1 MKRVTSVLI
10 AVLLGA
16 MATGVGIVPF
26 LVLANQDRNRMA
38 SELEQ
43 AHKRAE
49 SAESEKNK
57 IAKEANERVEEAN
70 AEVQRA
76 EIVLQDIA
84 EDQRLAAEAV
94 RLSKP
99 PPRDL
104 YRWSS
109 YISLYQEVNLFLPP
123 DSSVSS
129 DTKVSLTIVNE
140 KKNNAFEDARW
151 LAITPYDPELERDL
165 FASFGTSAGVSY
177 IAGDRL
183 LTGKRGTLKDGS
195 EAMVLKARH
204 AATSTHLIWIKDPG
218 TLGRDGFERIL
229 GTMEFNS

>member
-16 MATGVGIVPF
+16 MATGIGIVPF

-43 AHKRAE
+43 AHERAE
-49 SAESEKNK
+49 AAESEKNK
-57 IAKEANERVEEAN
+57 IAEEANERVEEAN

-76 EIVLQDIA
+76 QTILRDAA
-84 EDQRLAAEAV
+84 EDQRLTAEAV

-99 PPRDL
+99 PLREL

-109 YISLYQEVNLFLPP
+109 YISLHQGIKLSFPP
-123 DSSVSS
+123 ESSVSS
-129 DTKVSLTIVNE
+129 DTKASLTVVND
-140 KKNNAFEDARW
+140 KKKNAFEDARW
-151 LAITPYDPELERDL
+151 LAITPYDPELERNL
-165 FASFGTSAGVSY
+165 FSAFGTSTGVSY
-177 IAGDRL
+177 LAGEHL
-183 LTGKRGTLKDGS
+183 LTGKHGTLEDGS
-195 EAMVLKARH
+195 EAMALKARH

-218 TLGRDGFERIL
+218 TLGSDGLERIL